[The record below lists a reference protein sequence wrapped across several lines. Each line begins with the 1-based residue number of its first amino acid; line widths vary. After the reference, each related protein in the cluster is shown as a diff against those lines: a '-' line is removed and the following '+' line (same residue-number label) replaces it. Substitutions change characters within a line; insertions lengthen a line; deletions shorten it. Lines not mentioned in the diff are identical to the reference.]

1 MSKTK
6 RAQKKSNN
14 FGVYLFLTA
23 LLTAFGIYKE
33 GRIPLMPAFYIRY
46 ALITAGLCLS
56 VFIIKAA
63 IIRSRLAGA
72 SMKRI
77 DNMTGE
83 EFEQYLG
90 ILYKKKGYKV
100 EFTPGTMDFGA
111 DLILTKGKVK
121 TIVQAKRYRNS
132 VGEAAVQ
139 QVLAAKGY
147 YNADQCLVVTN
158 SDYTAAAK
166 ELAAKTGV
174 KLISRDKLGKSA
186 MYI

>member
-6 RAQKKSNN
+6 RAQRKTNN
-14 FGVYLFLTA
+14 FGAYLFITA

-33 GRIPLMPAFYIRY
+33 GRIPLMPGFYIRY
-46 ALITAGLCLS
+46 ALLAAGLCIAVLL
-56 VFIIKAA
+56 IKTAVS
-63 IIRSRLAGA
+63 RSRLAGA

-90 ILYKKKGYKV
+90 ILYKRRGYKV

-111 DLILTKGKVK
+111 DLILTKGRTKS
-121 TIVQAKRYRNS
+121 IVQAKRYRNM

-166 ELAAKTGV
+166 ELAAKTEV
-174 KLISRDKLGKSA
+174 KLIDRNKLGKSD